1 MTTTI
6 HLSGPADVLTVLPYQ
21 LGFHPHEC
29 LVVVS
34 LRGTRM
40 GLVQRIDLP
49 PPEHVVDAV
58 AAMIAP
64 LRQETPRAALL
75 IGFEQREGQSRAML
89 DEMADACL
97 AHGIEVADR
106 MVVRGGRWFDLD
118 CTQGCCPPEG
128 LPLPPPSEVPAVA
141 EFVGRE
147 ICPLPDRSALA
158 DLLEPN
164 LPQLSSPL
172 AEVLR
177 LADEWSQLRQEVTD
191 AVEAGLTTAKTELGT
206 GATERGTGA
215 TERGTGAT
223 ERGTG
228 ATERGTGETERG
240 TGETERG
247 TGETERG
254 TGETEL
260 GTRETEIHTRGT
272 ELHGFRA
279 SELAV
284 WSLVLCDLDDAEP
297 IRELPPQDLAML
309 AVSLT
314 DVDLR
319 DGLIAWLCPGALPQ
333 DLIEPDLFVQLSRTL
348 PEPPWFGGDAGEMA
362 QVIGRQRIERRLC
375 ELCAA
380 LPDALAVPVLTVLAS
395 FTWWRGDGALT
406 RIALDRALRTEPHYR
421 LAELLERMVD
431 LAIRPERA
439 SA

>member
-6 HLSGPADVLTVLPYQ
+6 RLNGPADVLTVLPYQ
-21 LGFHPHEC
+21 LGFHPHDC

-34 LRGTRM
+34 LRGSRM

-49 PPEHVVDAV
+49 PPEHVGDAV
-58 AAMIAP
+58 DAMIAP
-64 LRQETPRAALL
+64 LLQDSPGAVLL
-75 IGFEQREGQSRAML
+75 IGFEEYEGESRAML
-89 DEMADACL
+89 DDMGDACR
-97 AHGIEVADR
+97 AYGVKVADR

-118 CTQGCCPPEG
+118 CLQKCCPPEG

-164 LPQLSSPL
+164 RPLLSPVVS
-172 AEVLR
+172 R
-177 LADEWSQLRQEVTD
+177 LADEWLQLRLDATD
-191 AVEAGLTTAKTELGT
+191 AGQTGLGAGESRFPAAESEVLEEIELP
-206 GATERGTGA
+206 AAES
-215 TERGTGAT
+215 
-223 ERGTG
+223 
-228 ATERGTGETERG
+228 
-240 TGETERG
+240 
-247 TGETERG
+247 
-254 TGETEL
+254 EL
-260 GTRETEIHTRGT
+260 RDFRAS
-272 ELHGFRA
+272 ELRDFRASELRDFRA

-284 WSLVLCDLDDAEP
+284 WSRVLCDEDDAEP

-319 DGLIAWLCPGALPQ
+319 DGLIAWLCPGTLSV
-333 DLIEPDLFVQLSRTL
+333 DLIDPILFAQMNRVL
-348 PEPPWFGGDAGEMA
+348 PEQWLAGDVGGMD

-375 ELCAA
+375 ELSAA
-380 LPDALAVPVLTVLAS
+380 LPDGWAVSTLTLLAS

-406 RIALDRALRTEPHYR
+406 RVALDRALRVDPHYR
-421 LAELLERMVD
+421 LAQLLERMVD

>member
-1 MTTTI
+1 MGQVFVPPSTDPGGRMSPRPGRFQSQLMTTTI

-64 LRQETPRAALL
+64 LRQDTPRAALL

-97 AHGIEVADR
+97 AHGIEVVDR
-106 MVVRGGRWFDLD
+106 MVVRGDRWFDLD
-118 CTQGCCPPEG
+118 CTQGCCPLEG

-191 AVEAGLTTAKTELGT
+191 AVEAGLSTAETELGT
-206 GATERGTGA
+206 GEM
-215 TERGTGAT
+215 EL
-223 ERGTG
+223 
-228 ATERGTGETERG
+228 GTGETD
-240 TGETERG
+240 
-247 TGETERG
+247 
-254 TGETEL
+254 L
-260 GTRETEIHTRGT
+260 HIRET

-348 PEPPWFGGDAGEMA
+348 PEPPWLGGDAGEMA

-395 FTWWRGDGALT
+395 FTWWRGEGALT

>member
-1 MTTTI
+1 MGQVFVPPSTDPGGRMSPRPGRFQSQLMTTTI

-64 LRQETPRAALL
+64 LRQDTPRAALL

-97 AHGIEVADR
+97 AHGIEVVDR
-106 MVVRGGRWFDLD
+106 MVVRGDRWFDLD

-191 AVEAGLTTAKTELGT
+191 AVEAGLSTAETELGT
-206 GATERGTGA
+206 GEM
-215 TERGTGAT
+215 EL
-223 ERGTG
+223 
-228 ATERGTGETERG
+228 GTGETD
-240 TGETERG
+240 
-247 TGETERG
+247 
-254 TGETEL
+254 L
-260 GTRETEIHTRGT
+260 HIRET

-348 PEPPWFGGDAGEMA
+348 PEPPWLGGDAGEMA